1 MRRTAEVDQA
11 AVERVEHEL
20 AAAERSFGER
30 EREREHE
37 ALLSEAAADA
47 ALGSPG
53 DAATK
58 TRPSEQALDLAR
70 EHVEQLRRAVPAVRE
85 RWEQQQ
91 AA

>member
-20 AAAERSFGER
+20 AAAERSFG